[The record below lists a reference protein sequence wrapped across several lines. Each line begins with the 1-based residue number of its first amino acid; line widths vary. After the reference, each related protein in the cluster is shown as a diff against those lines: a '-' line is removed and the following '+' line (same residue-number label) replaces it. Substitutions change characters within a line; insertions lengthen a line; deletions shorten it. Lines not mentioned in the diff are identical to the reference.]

1 MALYAQI
8 LFATPK
14 LPEAPMLVY
23 RNVATVMA
31 AMIFLQVAAGS
42 LHVALPLAMDAADW
56 SAVAIGAVVASYAA
70 GFMAGAWTAPWV
82 IRTIGHIRAYA
93 AYAGGAAAVTLML
106 ALGSDFAFWAIARF
120 GFGVCAAGIFAVSES
135 WIADA
140 TPSER
145 RGAVISVYQI
155 LGRAGLIA
163 GPFLVALP
171 PFDLTD
177 GFIIAGIFLSL
188 SLVPIVFTRRSQPA
202 LPQSETASPLRL
214 FDIAPSAAAA
224 VFVAGVVN
232 SGLLA
237 FIPIWAEGLTP
248 GFGVEAGAS
257 VGAAA
262 VVVAVVYFCSILTQ
276 WPAGVI
282 SDRFDRR
289 LVIAALAALAAVAA
303 VVLAVVPSPSL
314 LTGALLAGAWGAASL
329 AYYGVAVAHA
339 ADRSRVEELPSI
351 ASGLLLVWAAG
362 SIVGP
367 ILAGVA
373 WAGPLGATGLFLFAA
388 VFSALL
394 SAGMLVRR
402 RQREP
407 VQDADRESFVYLA
420 ATSSE
425 LAEIEAPETAEA
437 GAREA
442 W

>member
-1 MALYAQI
+1 
-8 LFATPK
+8 
-14 LPEAPMLVY
+14 MLVY

-93 AYAGGAAAVTLML
+93 AYAGGGAAVTLML
-106 ALGSDFAFWAIARF
+106 ALGSDFAFWTLVRF
-120 GFGVCAAGIFAVSES
+120 GFGMCAAGIFAVSES

-248 GFGVEAGAS
+248 GFSGEAG

-262 VVVAVVYFCSILTQ
+262 VVVAVVYFFSILTQ

-289 LVIAALAALAAVAA
+289 LVIATLAALAALAAL
-303 VVLAVVPSPSL
+303 VLAVVPSPSL

-362 SIVGP
+362 SIAGP
-367 ILAGVA
+367 ILAGLA

-388 VFSALL
+388 VFSAILC
-394 SAGMLVRR
+394 AGMLVRR
-402 RQREP
+402 RQRDP
-407 VQDADRESFVYLA
+407 VKEADREHFVYLS

-425 LAEIEAPETAEA
+425 LAEIEAPETDEA
-437 GAREA
+437 GAREP